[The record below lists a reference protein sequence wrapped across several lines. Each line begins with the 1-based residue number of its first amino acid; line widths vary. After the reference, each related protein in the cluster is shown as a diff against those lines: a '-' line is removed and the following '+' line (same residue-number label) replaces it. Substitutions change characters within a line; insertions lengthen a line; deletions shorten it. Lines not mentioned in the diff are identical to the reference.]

1 MATAVWSCGFSTT
14 VMLMGSPFG
23 DAASRS
29 PFLRQEKLG
38 TGSPFT
44 FTCKAEVNKVY
55 FLFIFKKTS
64 QNC

>member
-23 DAASRS
+23 DAARRS

-44 FTCKAEVNKVY
+44 FTYKAEVKESVFFY
-55 FLFIFKKTS
+55 FF
-64 QNC
+64 